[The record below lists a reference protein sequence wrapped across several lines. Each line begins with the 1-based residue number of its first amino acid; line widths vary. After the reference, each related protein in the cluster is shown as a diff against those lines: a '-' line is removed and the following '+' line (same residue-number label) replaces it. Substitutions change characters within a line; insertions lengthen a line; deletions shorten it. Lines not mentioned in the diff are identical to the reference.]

1 MTRQPLG
8 PGAGDA
14 PELTGLESLDQ
25 DALTELFNIGLHRAA
40 ASLSD
45 LTGQRIIVDLPR
57 LWVCPIA
64 ETHDRLLELM
74 NGDLATVHQIFK
86 GTVTGDAV
94 LVLEYA
100 NAARLATLLTDGSV
114 GLGGRLDQ
122 SAREVLAEV
131 GNVILSSCLSAFGD
145 MLHVAV
151 SFSVPR
157 IHVES
162 LDAMLRSLQVDN
174 SDLQYALLAATRFR
188 LTEGEVGGFL
198 IVAVGMSSLSLISR
212 ALAAREGR

>member
-1 MTRQPLG
+1 MTLDP
-8 PGAGDA
+8 AGDGRRGSL
-14 PELTGLESLDQ
+14 PVSLDQLDQ

-40 ASLSD
+40 ASLSE
-45 LTGQRIIVDLPR
+45 LTGQRILVDLPR
-57 LWVCPIA
+57 LWVCPIR
-64 ETHDRLLELM
+64 ETHERLLALM
-74 NGDLATVHQIFK
+74 KGDLATVHQIFK

-100 NAARLATLLTDGSV
+100 QATRLASLLTDGGV

-145 MLHVAV
+145 MLRVAV

-157 IHVES
+157 IQVET
-162 LDAMLRSLQVDN
+162 LDAMLRSLQVDD
-174 SDLQYALLAATRFR
+174 SELQFALLAATRFR
-188 LTEGEVGGFL
+188 LSEEEVGGYL
-198 IVAVGMSSLSLISR
+198 IVAVGMTSLSLISR
-212 ALAAREGR
+212 ALEAREGA

>member
-1 MTRQPLG
+1 MTQP
-8 PGAGDA
+8 AVRI
-14 PELTGLESLDQ
+14 EELDQ

-45 LTGQRIIVDLPR
+45 LTSQRIIVDLPR
-57 LWVCPIA
+57 LWVCPIT

-74 NGDLATVHQIFK
+74 HGDLATVHQIFK

-94 LVLEYA
+94 LVLEYSA
-100 NAARLATLLTDGSV
+100 AARLATLLTDGGV

-162 LDAMLRSLQVDN
+162 LDAMLRSLQVEN
-174 SDLQYALLAATRFR
+174 AELQYALLAATRFR
-188 LTEGEVGGFL
+188 LSEGEVGGYL
-198 IVAVGMSSLSLISR
+198 IVAVGLSSLSLISR